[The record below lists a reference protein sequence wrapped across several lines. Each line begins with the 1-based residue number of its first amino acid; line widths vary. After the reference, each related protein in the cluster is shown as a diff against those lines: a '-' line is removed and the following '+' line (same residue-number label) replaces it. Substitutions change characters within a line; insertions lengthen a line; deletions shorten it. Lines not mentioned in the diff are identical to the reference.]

1 MLIRTKIVATLGP
14 ASSSLDMLRRLVRA
28 GCDVFRVNFS
38 HGTHEQHAE
47 SLRLVRQIEDE
58 TGSPLAVLA
67 DLCGPKIRVSPIGGG
82 SVLLAEGQTLAIQ
95 REPIIG
101 QADRISTTLAELVDE
116 VQVGES
122 VLLDDGRIRLEVVEV
137 RPGREVVCRVVAG
150 GILSSGKGVNLPGTK
165 LTLSALTEKD
175 HRDLAWLVQR
185 DFDYVAL
192 SFVRRPE
199 DIQALRDRLGE
210 LKADLHIVA
219 KIEKPQAL
227 HNLEPIVEASDAVMV
242 ARGDLG
248 VEMSLPAV
256 PVAQKMITALCHRL
270 GKPCI
275 VATQM
280 LESMIQSP
288 TPTRAEVSDVANAV
302 MDAADAVM
310 LSGETAVGKFPAE
323 SVAMMNRVVEDIQ
336 AYHDLHCPPQDVA
349 FAPARTAAALAGAV
363 REIIRIEDIKAVAA
377 FSMSGLTARMFAK
390 HRLRCPILGISP
402 DRRTLRRMGLYYGV
416 IPVQASRMQY
426 TQELLDLAQQVVLD
440 REIAAAGEK
449 IVVVCGR
456 PLGSSGKTNT
466 LIVHTIA

>member
-14 ASSSLDMLRRLVRA
+14 ASSTLETLRRLVRA
-28 GCDVFRVNFS
+28 GCDVFRINFS

-47 SLRLVRQIEDE
+47 SLGLIRQVEDE
-58 TGSPLAVLA
+58 VGTPLGVLA
-67 DLCGPKIRVSPIGGG
+67 DLCGPKIRVSPISGGA
-82 SVLLAEGQTLAIQ
+82 VLLAEGQMLAIQ

-116 VQVGES
+116 VRPGERI
-122 VLLDDGRIRLEVVEV
+122 LLDDGKIRLEVVEV
-137 RPGREVVCRVVAG
+137 RPGNQALCRVLTG
-150 GILSSGKGVNLPGTK
+150 GILSSGKGVNLPGTR

-175 HRDLAWLVQR
+175 HRDLAWIVQR

-192 SFVRRPE
+192 SFVRKAE
-199 DIQALRDRLGE
+199 DIQALRSRLTE
-210 LKADLHIVA
+210 LKSDLHIVA

-227 HNLEPIVEASDAVMV
+227 HNLQPIVEAADAVMV

-256 PVAQKMITALCHRL
+256 PVAQKMIASLCRQL

-280 LESMIQSP
+280 LESMIESP

-302 MDAADAVM
+302 LDAADAVM

-323 SVAMMNRVVEDIQ
+323 SVAMMNRVVQDIQ

-349 FAPARTAAALAGAV
+349 YAPARTAAALAAAV
-363 REIIRIEDIKAVAA
+363 REIVRIEDIKAVAA
-377 FSMSGLTARMFAK
+377 FSMAGLTARMFAK

-402 DRRTLRRMGLYYGV
+402 DRATLRRMALYYGV

-440 REIAAAGEK
+440 REIASVGEK

-456 PLGSSGKTNT
+456 PLGASGKTNT

>member
-14 ASSSLDMLRRLVRA
+14 ASESLDMIRRLVRS
-28 GCDVFRVNFS
+28 GCDVFRINFS
-38 HGTHEQHAE
+38 HGTHEEHAQR
-47 SLRLVRQIEDE
+47 LRLVRQVEGE
-58 TGSPLAVLA
+58 VGTPLGVLA
-67 DLCGPKIRVSPIGGG
+67 DLCGPKIRVSPISGG
-82 SVLLAEGQTLAIQ
+82 SVLLAEGQMFAIQ
-95 REPIIG
+95 RETILG
-101 QADRISTTLAELVDE
+101 RADRISTTLAELVDE
-116 VQVGES
+116 VRPGEAI
-122 VLLDDGRIRLEVVEV
+122 LLDDGRIRLEVVEV
-137 RPGREVVCRVVAG
+137 RPGQEAICRVVTG

-165 LTLSALTEKD
+165 LTLAALTEKD

-199 DIQALRDRLGE
+199 DIQALRGRLTE
-210 LKADLHIVA
+210 LKSDLHIVA

-227 HNLEPIVEASDAVMV
+227 QNLQPIVEASDAVMV

-256 PVAQKMITALCHRL
+256 PVAQKMIASLCRQL

-280 LESMIQSP
+280 LESMIVSP

-302 MDAADAVM
+302 LDAADAVM

-323 SVAMMNRVVEDIQ
+323 SVAMMNRVVQDIQ
-336 AYHDLHCPPQDVA
+336 AYHDVHCPPLDVA
-349 FAPARTAAALAGAV
+349 YAPARTAAALAAAV

-377 FSMSGLTARMFAK
+377 FSMGGVTARMFAK
-390 HRLRCPILGISP
+390 QRLRCPILGISP
-402 DRRTLRRMGLYYGV
+402 DRTALQRMALYYGV

-440 REIAAAGEK
+440 RKIASVGEK

-456 PLGSSGKTNT
+456 PLGASGKTNT